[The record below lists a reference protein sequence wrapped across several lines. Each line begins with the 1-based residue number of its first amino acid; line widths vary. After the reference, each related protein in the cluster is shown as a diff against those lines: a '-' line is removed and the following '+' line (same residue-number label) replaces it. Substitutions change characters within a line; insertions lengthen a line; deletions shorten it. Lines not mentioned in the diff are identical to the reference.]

1 MHALLYRSHAS
12 TALHRRS
19 VPISWT
25 ADSGIF
31 TGSLSYMA
39 GPIMTGFEPVS
50 RCTTMTNGP
59 MRAGTTELMT
69 AEEICSGC
77 IFASRNSV
85 RRVEKYSSPVRLVS
99 VKIRH
104 SRTIFSFS
112 KRAATIFVF
121 PMSTASSIATF
132 SLTWYY
138 NGMYNLIQP
147 RVLKGFRDFLPQ
159 AEIERTSLTEKIT
172 KVYRSFGFV
181 PIDTPV
187 LEYTEILLRKSNGE
201 TEKQVFRFEDNGGRD
216 VALRFDLTVPFA
228 RFTAE
233 HKDEIYFP
241 FKRYHLAKV
250 WRGEKPQA
258 GRYREFVQCD
268 FDTVGSDSAAADF
281 EILNVMRTA
290 LAAIGVKNVTIRMN
304 HRGIFNRFLAKLG
317 VLDRSEDVLRSVDK
331 LAKVGREEVVKE
343 LTEITGNSDTAAKII
358 DYISEGSDFDS
369 TLARLEQM
377 AGGPAEDT
385 QRMKDIYAMMKAAGI
400 ESSYVLDP
408 SITRGLDYYT
418 GVVYETFLNDRPSIG
433 SVCSGGRYDNLAGL
447 YMKEKVPGVGASIG
461 LDRLIA
467 GLEQLGLTAKKGSY
481 LDAEIYC
488 LDAQDAIAY
497 QKTAAELR
505 AEEIAVEVFPD
516 AKKIAQQYAVTE
528 AKGVPWGVFVKEDD
542 VKNGTLSLK
551 NLATREITD
560 GLTPAQAA
568 DRIKKDRSAV

>member
-1 MHALLYRSHAS
+1 MD
-12 TALHRRS
+12 T
-19 VPISWT
+19 
-25 ADSGIF
+25 
-31 TGSLSYMA
+31 
-39 GPIMTGFEPVS
+39 
-50 RCTTMTNGP
+50 
-59 MRAGTTELMT
+59 
-69 AEEICSGC
+69 
-77 IFASRNSV
+77 
-85 RRVEKYSSPVRLVS
+85 
-99 VKIRH
+99 
-104 SRTIFSFS
+104 
-112 KRAATIFVF
+112 
-121 PMSTASSIATF
+121 
-132 SLTWYY
+132 
-138 NGMYNLIQP
+138 LIQP
-147 RVLKGFRDFLPQ
+147 RVLKGFRDFLPA
-159 AEIERTSLTEKIT
+159 AEIERDDLMEKIT
-172 KVYRSFGFV
+172 AVYRSFGFV

-216 VALRFDLTVPFA
+216 VAMRFDLTVPFA

-233 HKDEIYFP
+233 HKDELYFP

-331 LAKVGREEVVKE
+331 LAKVGRDEVVKE

-385 QRMKDIYAMMKAAGI
+385 RRMKDIYAMMKAAGI

-418 GVVYETFLNDRPSIG
+418 GVVYETFLNDLPSIG

-467 GLEQLGLTAKKGSY
+467 GLEQLGLAGKKGSY

-488 LDAQDAIAY
+488 LDAKDAIAY

-505 AEEIAVEVFPD
+505 AQGIAVEVFPD

-528 AKGVPWGVFVKEDD
+528 AKCVPWGIFVKEDD
-542 VKNGTLSLK
+542 VKKGTLSLK
-551 NLATREITD
+551 KLATREITD
-560 GLTPAQAA
+560 GLTPVKAA
-568 DRIKKDRSAV
+568 EMIKAAR